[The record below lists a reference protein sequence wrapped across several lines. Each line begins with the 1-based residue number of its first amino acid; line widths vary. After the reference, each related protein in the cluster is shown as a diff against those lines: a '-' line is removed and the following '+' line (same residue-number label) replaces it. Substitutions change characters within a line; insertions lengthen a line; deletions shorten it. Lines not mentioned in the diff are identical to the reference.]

1 MLFQNLAPPIKKQN
15 LFFLLWNVARTLWP
29 PLLTRIWSKWHCAT
43 SETSS
48 EKETGLQTFSF
59 SCCLSAPS
67 SWEPSDH
74 TVRKMKLFQIKRS
87 WGPQPRASINL
98 QTCEWPSLQMTAVP
112 SLWVFQP
119 TSQPHWAEKSSA
131 GIGPH
136 SWPYKTSDHNKWLF
150 GAIKF
155 WGNLSPTIVAV
166 DNCYSL
172 SWSRYW
178 EPMNRILLF
187 WFSHVKIHR

>member
-1 MLFQNLAPPIKKQN
+1 MHNRDSLFLFHDIWAEGWNHLKSPGVNISQMVFQNLAPPIKRQN
-15 LFFLLWNVARTLWP
+15 LFFLLWNLARTLWS

-59 SCCLSAPS
+59 SCSLSAPS
-67 SWEPSDH
+67 SWEPSDY
-74 TVRKMKLFQIKRS
+74 TVRKTKLFQIKRS
-87 WGPQPRASINL
+87 WGPQPTASINL

-131 GIGPH
+131 AIGPH

-155 WGNLSPTIVAV
+155 WGHQL
-166 DNCYSL
+166 
-172 SWSRYW
+172 
-178 EPMNRILLF
+178 
-187 WFSHVKIHR
+187 